1 MGPDD
6 AVEAVQ
12 LLRPRRVVPI
22 HYNTFDVIR
31 QDADAFCRRVADETE
46 AECVVL
52 APGESVEA

>member
-6 AVEAVQ
+6 AVEAVR

-22 HYNTFDVIR
+22 HYNTFDLIA
-31 QDADAFCRRVADETE
+31 QDPQVFAHRVKAETD

-52 APGESVEA
+52 APGETVEV